1 MKIFITLLALCVM
14 TAPLMAESFIQTG
27 EKENSK
33 SILQVNLLQLLTAP
47 SKFANKKVR
56 FTAYVVRS
64 NSDTFLFNSR
74 DDVETFRIDSALM
87 GFMSEQIDLKLVVEQ
102 MDRKL
107 LIVEGVFK
115 VQDSNSAPSVV
126 GLINISYLRY
136 H

>member
-1 MKIFITLLALCVM
+1 MKILIPLITLCVA
-14 TAPLMAESFIQTG
+14 TTTLMAESVIQTG
-27 EKENSK
+27 EKENPQN
-33 SILQVNLLQLLTAP
+33 ILPVNLLQLLTTP

-64 NSDTFLFNSR
+64 NSETFLFNSR
-74 DDVETFRIDSALM
+74 DDIETFRIDSALM
-87 GFMSEQIDLKLVVEQ
+87 GFMSDEIDLKLFVER

-107 LIVEGVFK
+107 LTVEGVFK

-126 GLINISYLRY
+126 GLISISYLRY